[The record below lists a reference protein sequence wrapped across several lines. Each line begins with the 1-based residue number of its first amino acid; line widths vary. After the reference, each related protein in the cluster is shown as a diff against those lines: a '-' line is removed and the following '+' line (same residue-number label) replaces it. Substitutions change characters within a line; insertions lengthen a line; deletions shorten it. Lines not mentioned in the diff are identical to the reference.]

1 MFRGITMPKCTKPYT
16 ARKEVREMKLYD
28 DYNAAIKKPE
38 QERSEAEKA
47 LIAKIEEIRQAEIA
61 RLGKKE

>member
-1 MFRGITMPKCTKPYT
+1 
-16 ARKEVREMKLYD
+16 MKLYD